1 MNIKKLLWNIAAGGR
16 KRTGDIDELRKVLIL
31 NSLMVPGIFFTGML
45 GTVAFIEG
53 NTFLGMIDFL
63 LFAIQGVLF
72 VYTRRADDLGK
83 PVRFAVVVLCVFFL
97 LLTAQGGINNTGIL
111 WILIFPGVAVFL
123 MGTGKGLMASLLL
136 LAGVMVL
143 FALQGHPLV
152 TGEYPFNF
160 QVRII
165 AVYLVLTSLSV
176 VIEVLRHTIHKRLQ
190 ESSSEK
196 DLAIEKLNN
205 SIREIKTLQG
215 ILPICLH
222 CKKIRDDEGYWQA
235 VDQYIH
241 NRTDA
246 RFSHALCPDC
256 LKEHYPDYPG
266 KEEEQ

>member
-1 MNIKKLLWNIAAGGR
+1 MDIKKLLWNIAAGGR
-16 KRTGDIDELRKVLIL
+16 ERSGDIDELRKVLIL
-31 NSLMVPGIFFTGML
+31 NSLMVPGIFFTGIL
-45 GTVAFIEG
+45 GTVAFIQG
-53 NTFLGMIDFL
+53 NTFLGTIDFL
-63 LFAIQGVLF
+63 LFAIQAVLF
-72 VYTRRADDLGK
+72 IYTRRAADLGK
-83 PVRFAVVVLCVFFL
+83 PVRFAVFILCLFFL
-97 LLTAQGGINNTGIL
+97 LLTAQGGIQNTGIL

-123 MGTGKGLMASLLL
+123 MGTWKGFLSSLLL
-136 LAGVMVL
+136 LSGVLGL

-152 TGEYPFNF
+152 SGAYSLSF
-160 QVRII
+160 QVRIV

-176 VIEVLRHTIHKRLQ
+176 VIEVLRHTIHKRLK

-196 DLAIEKLNN
+196 DLAIEKLNS
-205 SIREIKTLQG
+205 SIKEIKTLQG

-256 LKEHYPDYPG
+256 LKEHYPDYPS
-266 KEEEQ
+266 EEE